1 MESIGTKIKHVRELK
16 KISVKEM
23 ADLLQMSVQGYSKI
37 ERDETDVPYSRLT
50 QIADALGEKLENLVN
65 FDPKYYFNQ
74 VNTINTVNGNYY
86 SNLAENE
93 RRLYDEQI
101 ALLKDKIAYLEKK

>member
-50 QIADALGEKLENLVN
+50 QIAGALGEKLENLVN

-74 VNTINTVNGNYY
+74 VNTNTITGHIYNTITD
-86 SNLAENE
+86 NE
-93 RRLYDEQI
+93 RRLYEEQI